1 MNENH
6 CFNTI
11 QQSRCQFIFNVIS
24 LCTHYFWGV
33 QTWLGLL
40 WPFRLYVTGY
50 CLYSGEVGLTAE
62 PREQMEHLNFSSA
75 SLIQQLIQTH
85 DETSWRGFF
94 VCWSTYFPLKSAQSP
109 QALFH
114 LLLFP
119 LTITS
124 PYLSL
129 RLINHNPLG
138 VFRHKLYPWP
148 RANFTLSHQS
158 KMILHRVSFSLFP
171 PDSHHFHYSLTTCFI
186 FCFFCNPQDKNKQQ
200 HNSLLDICLLA
211 TTRWFVLDTECR

>member
-1 MNENH
+1 MYTLLLRGSNMVGTSMAFSPL
-6 CFNTI
+6 CDRILFVLWRSGFD
-11 QQSRCQFIFNVIS
+11 SRTQRADGTSQFFISIFDSTVNS
-24 LCTHYFWGV
+24 
-33 QTWLGLL
+33 
-40 WPFRLYVTGY
+40 
-50 CLYSGEVGLTAE
+50 
-62 PREQMEHLNFSSA
+62 
-75 SLIQQLIQTH
+75 
-85 DETSWRGFF
+85 DSWWNLMKRFF
-94 VCWSTYFPLKSAQSP
+94 VCWSTYFPLKSAQPP
-109 QALFH
+109 QALIH

-124 PYLSL
+124 PYRSL

-171 PDSHHFHYSLTTCFI
+171 PDSHHFHYSLTTCFV

-211 TTRWFVLDTECR
+211 TKRWFVLDTECR